1 MSEEILE
8 WQKTFHKEFC
18 EQIFRLW
25 NIPFYSWKYEKK
37 PSFIGTLTNELVYKN
52 LPKGTVILEKIKEKT
67 PRTKGG
73 N

>member
-8 WQKTFHKEFC
+8 WQKTFHREFY

-25 NIPFYSWKYEKK
+25 SIPFTHESMKRK

-52 LPKGTVILEKIKEKT
+52 LPEGTVILEKIKEKT